1 MRRIKAKKSACFY
14 PCRFQIGIW
23 LWLLFCVLAGTA
35 GHAQE
40 FTFDVAEFE
49 KKPYHLGGYG
59 ELRPVLFGLD
69 RDATLHRLRF
79 YDRKEGQT
87 TAEYNGRLQI
97 EGSLEQGIGR
107 ALVRLNSDY
116 NKSYAGESFKTSV
129 YDGYL
134 TLKPSSSLT
143 LEAGKKSLRWGTG
156 YAWNPVA
163 FLGRAKDPDD
173 PELNLEGFILA
184 SASWIKSFSGPLQ
197 TLSLSPVL
205 LPVYDG
211 FNDDFGETGHVNVGG
226 KLYALLADTD
236 IDLLFLA
243 GGSGPN
249 RYGLDFA
256 RNLTPSFEIHGEVAY
271 LHNVR
276 KRFLDATGVG
286 SERKED
292 ALSYLIG
299 LRYLTEAETTWVVEY
314 YHNGAGFNRAE
325 MENFYRFVNRSY
337 ENFLDTGDAS
347 GLEQAENAGQG
358 GYARMNPMRHYL
370 YLRASQKEPFDILYL
385 NPAVTTIVN
394 LDDGSFSLSPEV
406 LYTAITNLE
415 LRLKT
420 TFFAGNR
427 LSEFGEKQNDWR
439 LELRMRYHF

>member
-1 MRRIKAKKSACFY
+1 M
-14 PCRFQIGIW
+14 
-23 LWLLFCVLAGTA
+23 WLLFCCLVTTA
-35 GHAQE
+35 SHAQE
-40 FTFDVAEFE
+40 FTFDAAEFE

-69 RDATLHRLRF
+69 RDAALHRLRF

-107 ALVRLNSDY
+107 VFVRLNSDY
-116 NKSYAGESFKTSV
+116 AKSYGGESFKTSV

-134 TLKPSSSLT
+134 ALKPSSSLT
-143 LEAGKKSLRWGTG
+143 LEVGKKSLRWGTG

-197 TLSLSPVL
+197 TLTLSPVL

-211 FNDDFGETGHVNVGG
+211 FNDDFGETGHLNVGG

-243 GGSGPN
+243 GGSGPE
-249 RYGLDFA
+249 RYGFDFA
-256 RNLTPSFEIHGEVAY
+256 RNLTPNFEIHGEFAY
-271 LHNVR
+271 LRNVR
-276 KRFLDATGVG
+276 KRFFDATGVG
-286 SERKED
+286 REGEED
-292 ALSYLIG
+292 TLSYLIG
-299 LRYLTEAETTWVVEY
+299 LRYLTAAETTWIVEY
-314 YHNGAGFNRAE
+314 YHNGAGYNREE
-325 MENFYRFVNRSY
+325 MESFYRFVNRGY
-337 ENFLDTGDAS
+337 ETFLATGDAS
-347 GLEQAENAGQG
+347 GLQRAESLGQG

-370 YLRASQKEPFDILYL
+370 YLRASQKEPFDILYFT
-385 NPAVTTIVN
+385 PAVTAIVN

-406 LYTAITNLE
+406 LYTAVTNLE

-420 TFFAGNR
+420 TFLAGDR